1 MSRTM
6 PSYVE
11 EMIDGAVSRLDNL
24 KNEHTV
30 SFAFMTDTH
39 NCTTLTGRG
48 LYALREIDRRAG
60 VAFTCLGGDY
70 LCNNARTSKEK
81 ALSQLREL
89 GDGGQRQSRL
99 QYVRPGGK
107 RGAAG
112 RNVRYSDAPS

>member
-39 NCTTLTGRG
+39 N
-48 LYALREIDRRAG
+48 
-60 VAFTCLGGDY
+60 
-70 LCNNARTSKEK
+70 
-81 ALSQLREL
+81 
-89 GDGGQRQSRL
+89 
-99 QYVRPGGK
+99 
-107 RGAAG
+107 
-112 RNVRYSDAPS
+112 